1 MCVRMLYWDWWY
13 NVLLFNMWRSTSYE
27 RGLDGWYKMWWSN
40 IWWYKSRVWDSGFGI
55 DDIMC
60 DDIACDDLHLA
71 SVAGMDDITC
81 DDLTY
86 DDLNPEYEIMGL
98 GLMI

>member
-1 MCVRMLYWDWWY
+1 
-13 NVLLFNMWRSTSYE
+13 
-27 RGLDGWYKMWWSN
+27 
-40 IWWYKSRVWDSGFGI
+40 
-55 DDIMC
+55 MC
-60 DDIACDDLHLA
+60 DDITCDDLHLV

-86 DDLNPEYEIMGL
+86 DDLNPECKIMGL

>member
-1 MCVRMLYWDWWY
+1 M
-13 NVLLFNMWRSTSYE
+13 
-27 RGLDGWYKMWWSN
+27 
-40 IWWYKSRVWDSGFGI
+40 RVWDCGIGI

-60 DDIACDDLHLA
+60 DDITCEDLHLA

-86 DDLNPEYEIMGL
+86 DDLNPDLCWDMWNENW
-98 GLMI
+98 